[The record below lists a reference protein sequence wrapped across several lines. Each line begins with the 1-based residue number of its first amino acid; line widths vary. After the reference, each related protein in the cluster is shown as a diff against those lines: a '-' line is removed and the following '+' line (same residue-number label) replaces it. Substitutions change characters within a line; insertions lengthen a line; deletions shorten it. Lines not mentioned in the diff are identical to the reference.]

1 MAKKKSKKQVF
12 AEWRAQQPER
22 ERLTRRLQ
30 ERIAY
35 HKRKLEEERAA
46 KEAG

>member
-1 MAKKKSKKQVF
+1 MAKKRSKKQIL

-22 ERLTRRLQ
+22 DRLTRKLL

-35 HKRKLEEERAA
+35 HKAKLEEERAA

>member
-1 MAKKKSKKQVF
+1 MAMSRRKKKILD
-12 AEWRAQQPER
+12 EWRAGQPER
-22 ERLTRRLQ
+22 DRVTRELA

-46 KEAG
+46 AEER

>member
-1 MAKKKSKKQVF
+1 MAKRKSKKQIL

-22 ERLTRRLQ
+22 DRLTRKLQ

-35 HKRKLEEERAA
+35 HKAKLEEERAA